1 MVYEVHSSID
11 HEQKILGL
19 FPVKLAAT
27 VFSKK
32 IELFEKAEVF
42 FKCWRCQNAAG
53 GLGETWILE

>member
-11 HEQKILGL
+11 QEQKILGL

-27 VFSKK
+27 VFNKK

-42 FKCWRCQNAAG
+42 FKC
-53 GLGETWILE
+53 